1 MDIHTN
7 RVGLTRYRPIRVYQW
22 FKYVRDNGGP
32 DSRPTKVGFIRL
44 PGRAHYKLNVGSRA
58 LARGV
63 GSFRPII
70 TYTKG
75 RGRFT
80 TSAEGAHPYNIQ

>member
-1 MDIHTN
+1 M
-7 RVGLTRYRPIRVYQW
+7 

-32 DSRPTKVGFIRL
+32 DSRPTKVEFIRL
-44 PGRAHYKLNVGSRA
+44 PRPAHHKLNVGSRA
-58 LARGV
+58 LARGM

-75 RGRFT
+75 RGIDSQKVLKGLILT
-80 TSAEGAHPYNIQ
+80 TCNG